1 MVIMLYFVTMQNERK
16 DIMIPTPDR
25 LRLLRGKTGLL
36 QSEVAQKLNIPT
48 ATYSSY
54 ENGSNPKPEMLV
66 QLATFFSTTSD
77 YLLGLSN
84 DMKPASDKLS
94 TQFTA
99 LAKRGCSIISASDIA
114 DFIGTVLR
122 YMRSGSPCGDIPLH
136 AWHDFTVKLCET
148 MDASVSGDSASMI
161 DNATAAAVAAL
172 NVTKMPA
179 AFYELK
185 EGTEP

>member
-1 MVIMLYFVTMQNERK
+1 MV
-16 DIMIPTPDR
+16 PTPDR
-25 LRLLRGKTGLL
+25 LRLLREKTGLL

-66 QLATFFSTTSD
+66 QLATFFGTTSD

-84 DMKPASDKLS
+84 DMKPVSDKLS

-99 LAKRGCSIISASDIA
+99 LAKRGCNVISASDVA
-114 DFIGTVLR
+114 DFISTVLR

-136 AWHDFTVKLCET
+136 AWHNFTANLCET
-148 MDASVSGDSASMI
+148 MDASVSGNSIAMLDK
-161 DNATAAAVAAL
+161 ATAAAVAAL
-172 NVTKMPA
+172 DVTKMPA
-179 AFYELK
+179 IFYELR
-185 EGTEP
+185 EGS